1 MFGTAGITDFS
12 RERRMALSQ
21 AVDLHR
27 SSYDDGADST
37 TVDRELI
44 ATAMAVFQ
52 FLVGP
57 AFLILTIGPVT
68 EQATGEPVP
77 APPNGGSTM
86 QIRATQEFT
95 ATVAVADSRGN
106 VIGDQPGTQDDI
118 AWSLEGGTGV
128 LDLAVSED
136 SRTATVTAAGP
147 VGSDV
152 LRAQLGELFV
162 TLAVDVV
169 PGEAALIT
177 VSTTEPTEQE
187 TGEPEVPEQ
196 P

>member
-1 MFGTAGITDFS
+1 MSGTAGISDYS
-12 RERRMALSQ
+12 SERRTALSQ

-27 SSYDDGADST
+27 SSYDEDADSAV
-37 TVDRELI
+37 VDRELI
-44 ATAMAVFQ
+44 ATATAVFR

-57 AFLILTIGPVT
+57 AFLVLTIGPVT

-77 APPNGGSTM
+77 APPNGGPTM
-86 QIRATQEFT
+86 QIRATQQFT

-118 AWSLEGGTGV
+118 AWSLEAGAGV
-128 LDLAVSED
+128 LTLDVSED

-177 VSTTEPTEQE
+177 VSTTEPVEQV
-187 TGEPEVPEQ
+187 EVPE
-196 P
+196 